1 MADETTTRAQGLSP
15 IDFSAPVT
23 SDASASAGGA
33 AGATNAGGAACS
45 RCATT
50 LTGYYYES
58 AGAVYCPK
66 CKHAAES
73 AAGAQGG
80 GRGGMGR
87 AALFGFGAA
96 IVGAIGYW
104 AFIKITDFDWA
115 LVSIAVGM
123 LVATAI
129 RKGNGNRGGRRFQFL
144 AVALTYFAI
153 GGAYAPFALEGV
165 IDGMK
170 KGEAQHAP
178 AAASPAGAARPEAA
192 TPAAA
197 AEEVGDVAAAKVVGA
212 SGESGKARP
221 AAGATKEKP
230 SATKAVLFLLVGAVL
245 LVIATPV
252 VIIAGGFP
260 GSIINI
266 LIVGFALR
274 RAWQMTD
281 AGVGVAVPTF
291 SGPYNVKSRPAV
303 AAHGG

>member
-1 MADETTTRAQGLSP
+1 MADETTTRAPSNP
-15 IDFSAPVT
+15 IDFSAPAT
-23 SDASASAGGA
+23 SAPAAAASTAIC
-33 AGATNAGGAACS
+33 T

-50 LTGYYYES
+50 IGGYYYES

-66 CKHAAES
+66 CKHAAEN
-73 AAGAQGG
+73 AAGAQSGG
-80 GRGGMGR
+80 SGGMGR

-153 GGAYAPFALEGV
+153 GGAYAPFAIEGV

-178 AAASPAGAARPEAA
+178 AAASPAGARPEAA

-197 AEEVGDVAAAKVVGA
+197 AEEVGDVAAATVAGA

-221 AAGATKEKP
+221 AAGATKEQP
-230 SATKAVLFLLVGAVL
+230 SVTKAVLFLLIGAVL

-260 GSIINI
+260 GSIINV

-281 AGVGVAVPTF
+281 AGVGVTAPTF

-303 AAHGG
+303 AATGG

>member
-1 MADETTTRAQGLSP
+1 MADETTTRAPGLSP

-23 SDASASAGGA
+23 NDASASAGGA
-33 AGATNAGGAACS
+33 GAPNAGGAACS
-45 RCATT
+45 RCSTA

-66 CKHAAES
+66 CKHAAEN
-73 AAGAQGG
+73 AAGAQSGG
-80 GRGGMGR
+80 SGGMGR

-153 GGAYAPFALEGV
+153 GGAYAPFAIEGV

-170 KGEAQHAP
+170 KGEDQHAS
-178 AAASPAGAARPEAA
+178 AAASPAGARPEAA
-192 TPAAA
+192 TPVAA
-197 AEEVGDVAAAKVVGA
+197 AEEVGDVAAATVAGA
-212 SGESGKARP
+212 SGESSKAQP
-221 AAGATKEKP
+221 AAGAKQEKP
-230 SATKAVLFLLVGAVL
+230 SLTKAVLFLLIGAVL

-260 GSIINI
+260 GSIINV

-274 RAWQMTD
+274 RAWQMTE
-281 AGVGVAVPTF
+281 AGVGVTVPTF

-303 AAHGG
+303 AATGG